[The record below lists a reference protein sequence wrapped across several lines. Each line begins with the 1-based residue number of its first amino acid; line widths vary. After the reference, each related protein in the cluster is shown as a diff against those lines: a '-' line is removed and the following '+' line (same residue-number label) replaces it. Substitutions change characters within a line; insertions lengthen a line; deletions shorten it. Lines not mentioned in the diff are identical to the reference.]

1 MATATAEAA
10 SARRLPR
17 WAVVGTVLAF
27 LLLAEVLIAI
37 QEPGPTPSSPPSYPF
52 QEAGLVIHIL
62 LVFAVLFAAVFLQE
76 RDPVLSAFLVALSL
90 APLIRIFSLSMPRY
104 WGLEP
109 TQTLPWLAVVSV
121 PLLTSIAA
129 VAYVQGLRPKDLG
142 VSFDPWRMALVQAG
156 IGLTGIPLGFVEY
169 EILRPA
175 PWVATAA
182 VLPILAGGI
191 VIFFATG
198 LSEELIF
205 RGLMLRR
212 AIASLGEMPGVL
224 FVTLVFT
231 SLHVFFR
238 NGYDLA
244 FVFLVG
250 LFYALVVVRT
260 KSLWGAITSHTLGNL
275 VLYLVAPVV
284 FGLVT

>member
-1 MATATAEAA
+1 MATATVQAA
-10 SARRLPR
+10 STARPPR
-17 WAVVGTVLAF
+17 WLVIGLVLGL
-27 LLLAEVLIAI
+27 LLLAEILIAI
-37 QEPGPTPSSPPSYPF
+37 EVPRATPSARATYPF
-52 QEAGLVIHIL
+52 QEAGLALHIL
-62 LVFAVLFAAVFLQE
+62 LVFGLLFSAVFLQE

-104 WGLEP
+104 WGIEA
-109 TQTLPWLAVVSV
+109 TDTLPWLAVVSV
-121 PLLTSIAA
+121 PLLTSVAA
-129 VAYVQGLRPKDLG
+129 VAYVQRMRPRDLG
-142 VSFDPWRMALVQAG
+142 LAFDPWRKALVQAG

-169 EILRPA
+169 EILKPDA
-175 PWVATAA
+175 WIASAA
-182 VLPILAGGI
+182 LAPILAGGL

-198 LSEELIF
+198 MSEELIF
-205 RGLMLRR
+205 RGIMLRR
-212 AIASLGEMPGVL
+212 AIESLGEYPGIL

-260 KSLWGAITSHTLGNL
+260 KSLWGAITSHTLGNV
-275 VLYLVAPVV
+275 VLYLLAPVV
-284 FGLVT
+284 FGLVA